1 MLTNKGCRP
10 NVSAPTGLSKTR
22 ERLASS
28 PDLAGLRRPR
38 HFEGDPDTVGVN
50 AQIQSMMDDLETYI
64 QLGPGTVKRETRAA
78 EVAG

>member
-1 MLTNKGCRP
+1 MLANKGCRP

-28 PDLAGLRRPR
+28 PDLTGLRRPR

-50 AQIQSMMDDLETYI
+50 AQIQSMMDDLKPYIELEQEMKKRGTET
-64 QLGPGTVKRETRAA
+64 P